1 MTAATPS
8 STAAGPSRAAL
19 EQPARQSAK
28 RPAAPSRR
36 SARLRRTALPY
47 LLLAPALITFGVFK
61 AYPVV
66 DSLLLSFTTG
76 AGAARHNAGLANY
89 RRLLD
94 DPLFWTALR
103 NTAEILVVQVP
114 LMLGLALLMAVGI
127 NSTLVRW
134 RAVWRLGVFMPA
146 VTGLVA
152 TGVIFSFLLDAG
164 NGAVNRLLETVGLPA
179 VDWLGQPFW
188 ARMAVVLVLTWHYT
202 GYNAVIYLAGL
213 QGIPRELYEAAMVDG
228 AGPVRRF
235 TAITVP
241 ALRPVLL
248 FTVVLSTIGT
258 LQLFDEPYVLTGG
271 GPDNATLTVSMYLYQ
286 NGFRYFDFGYASAIA
301 YALTLLVSVL
311 GAVQMRL
318 MGERDR

>member
-1 MTAATPS
+1 MTAATAPPA
-8 STAAGPSRAAL
+8 TGRTRPGRPAGPVG
-19 EQPARQSAK
+19 
-28 RPAAPSRR
+28 PAARAHRR
-36 SARLRRTALPY
+36 ARLRRTALPY

-61 AYPVV
+61 AYPIV

-76 AGAARHNAGLANY
+76 SGPAARPVGLANY

-103 NTAEILVVQVP
+103 NTGEILVVQVP
-114 LMLGLALLMAVGI
+114 LMLGLALLLAVGI

-152 TGVIFSFLLDAG
+152 TGVMFAFLLKRDD
-164 NGAVNRLLETVGLPA
+164 GAVNWLLHAVGLPA

-188 ARMAVVLVLTWHYT
+188 ARMSVVLVLTWHYT

-213 QGIPRELYEAAMVDG
+213 QSVPKELYEAAMLDG
-228 AGPVRRF
+228 AGAVRRF

-241 ALRPVLL
+241 ALRPLLL

-271 GPDNATLTVSMYLYQ
+271 GPDNASLTVSMYLYQ

-301 YALTLLVSVL
+301 YALTLLVAVL

-318 MGERDR
+318 MGEKDG

>member
-1 MTAATPS
+1 MSAASPPAA
-8 STAAGPSRAAL
+8 STRASAGLRRARRRRAAV
-19 EQPARQSAK
+19 
-28 RPAAPSRR
+28 
-36 SARLRRTALPY
+36 PY

-61 AYPVV
+61 AYPVI

-76 AGAARHNAGLANY
+76 SGSATHNAGIANY

-103 NTAEILVVQVP
+103 NTGEILIVQVP

-127 NSTLVRW
+127 NSALVRW
-134 RAVWRLGVFMPA
+134 RTVWRLGVFMPS

-152 TGVIFSFLLDAG
+152 TGVMFAYLLKGDD
-164 NGAVNRLLETVGLPA
+164 GAVNWLLNAVGLPS
-179 VDWLGQPFW
+179 VDWLGQPVW

-213 QGIPRELYEAAMVDG
+213 QSIPRELYEAAMVDG
-228 AGPVRRF
+228 AGPIRRF
-235 TAITVP
+235 TSITVP

-311 GAVQMRL
+311 GAAQMRL
-318 MGERDR
+318 MGEREK

>member
-1 MTAATPS
+1 MSAASPP
-8 STAAGPSRAAL
+8 AASARASAGLRWARRRRAAV
-19 EQPARQSAK
+19 
-28 RPAAPSRR
+28 
-36 SARLRRTALPY
+36 PY

-61 AYPVV
+61 AYPII

-76 AGAARHNAGLANY
+76 SGSATHNAGIANY
-89 RRLLD
+89 QRLLD

-103 NTAEILVVQVP
+103 NTGEILVVQVP

-127 NSTLVRW
+127 NSVLVRW
-134 RAVWRLGVFMPA
+134 RTVWRLGVFMPS

-152 TGVIFSFLLDAG
+152 TGVMFAYLLKGDD
-164 NGAVNRLLETVGLPA
+164 GAVNWLLNAVGLPS
-179 VDWLGQPFW
+179 VDWLGQPVW

-213 QGIPRELYEAAMVDG
+213 QSIPRELYEAAMVDG
-228 AGPVRRF
+228 AGPIRRF
-235 TAITVP
+235 TSITVP

-318 MGERDR
+318 MGEREK

>member
-1 MTAATPS
+1 MSAASPTASGLDGKSRP
-8 STAAGPSRAAL
+8 TASGLDGKSRPSRW
-19 EQPARQSAK
+19 
-28 RPAAPSRR
+28 RR
-36 SARLRRTALPY
+36 GAVPY
-47 LLLAPALITFGVFK
+47 LLLAPALLTFAVFK
-61 AYPVV
+61 VYPIV

-76 AGAARHNAGLANY
+76 AGSATRNAGLANY
-89 RRLLD
+89 QRLLD

-103 NTAEILVVQVP
+103 NTGEILVVQVP

-127 NSTLVRW
+127 NSAMVRW
-134 RAVWRLGVFMPA
+134 RTVWRLGVFMPS

-152 TGVIFSFLLDAG
+152 TGVIFAYLLKADD
-164 NGAVNRLLETVGLPA
+164 GAVNWVLNAVGLPS
-179 VDWLGQPFW
+179 VDWLGQPVW
-188 ARMAVVLVLTWHYT
+188 ARMAVVVVLTWHYT

-213 QGIPRELYEAAMVDG
+213 QSIPRELYEAAMVDG
-228 AGPVRRF
+228 AGPIRRF
-235 TAITVP
+235 TSITVP

-271 GPDNATLTVSMYLYQ
+271 GPDNATLTVAMYLYQ
-286 NGFRYFDFGYASAIA
+286 NGFRFFDFGYASAIA

-318 MGERDR
+318 MGEREK

>member
-1 MTAATPS
+1 MTAATTSAVTPG
-8 STAAGPSRAAL
+8 AATPVGVTRNRRGPRW
-19 EQPARQSAK
+19 
-28 RPAAPSRR
+28 
-36 SARLRRTALPY
+36 RRTALPY
-47 LLLAPALITFGVFK
+47 LLLAPALVTFGVFK

-66 DSLLLSFTTG
+66 DSLLLSFTTAPTS
-76 AGAARHNAGLANY
+76 AGHGDALANY

-103 NTAEILVVQVP
+103 NTGEMLVVQVP
-114 LMLGLALLMAVGI
+114 LMLALALLTALGL
-127 NSTLVRW
+127 NSALVRW
-134 RAVWRLGVFMPA
+134 RTAWRLGVFMPA

-152 TGVIFSFLLDAG
+152 TGVMFSFLLRTQD
-164 NGAVNRLLETVGLPA
+164 GAVNRLLETVGLPA

-188 ARMAVVLVLTWHYT
+188 ARMSVVLVLTWHYT

-213 QGIPRELYEAAMVDG
+213 QSIPRELYEAAMVDG
-228 AGPVRRF
+228 AGPLRRF
-235 TAITVP
+235 TAVTVP

-311 GAVQMRL
+311 GAAQMRL

>member
-1 MTAATPS
+1 MSAASP
-8 STAAGPSRAAL
+8 PAAL
-19 EQPARQSAK
+19 T
-28 RPAAPSRR
+28 RR
-36 SARLRRTALPY
+36 SAAPRRSRRRRAAVPY
-47 LLLAPALITFGVFK
+47 LLLAPALLTFGVFK

-66 DSLLLSFTTG
+66 ESLLLSFTTG
-76 AGAARHNAGLANY
+76 SGAATRDAGLANY

-94 DPLFWTALR
+94 DPLFWTALS
-103 NTAEILVVQVP
+103 NTGEILVMQVP

-127 NSTLVRW
+127 NSALVRW
-134 RAVWRLGVFMPA
+134 RTVWRLGVFMPS

-152 TGVIFSFLLDAG
+152 TGVIFAYLLKTDD
-164 NGAVNRLLETVGLPA
+164 GAVNWVLNAVGLPS
-179 VDWLGQPFW
+179 VDWMGQPVW
-188 ARMAVVLVLTWHYT
+188 ARTAVVVVLTWHYT

-213 QGIPRELYEAAMVDG
+213 QSIPRELYEAAMVDG
-228 AGPVRRF
+228 AGPIRRF
-235 TAITVP
+235 TSVTVP

-286 NGFRYFDFGYASAIA
+286 NGFRYYDFGYASAIA
-301 YALTLLVSVL
+301 YALTLLVTVL

-318 MGERDR
+318 MGDRDK

>member
-1 MTAATPS
+1 MV
-8 STAAGPSRAAL
+8 
-19 EQPARQSAK
+19 
-28 RPAAPSRR
+28 
-36 SARLRRTALPY
+36 
-47 LLLAPALITFGVFK
+47 TFGVFK
-61 AYPVV
+61 AYPIV

-76 AGAARHNAGLANY
+76 NGSAGHADGLANY

-103 NTAEILVVQVP
+103 NTGEMLVVQVP
-114 LMLGLALLMAVGI
+114 LMLALALLMAVAI
-127 NSTLVRW
+127 NSALVRW
-134 RAVWRLGVFMPA
+134 RTVWRLGIFMPA

-152 TGVIFSFLLDAG
+152 TGVMFSFLLRTED
-164 NGAVNRLLETVGLPA
+164 GAVNRLLEAVGLPA

-188 ARMAVVLVLTWHYT
+188 ARMSVVLVLSWHYT

-213 QGIPRELYEAAMVDG
+213 QSIPRELYEAAMVDG
-228 AGPVRRF
+228 AGAVRRF

-241 ALRPVLL
+241 ALRPLLL

>member
-1 MTAATPS
+1 MTA
-8 STAAGPSRAAL
+8 TAPPLALGKDAARTRRN
-19 EQPARQSAK
+19 ARW
-28 RPAAPSRR
+28 
-36 SARLRRTALPY
+36 RRTALPY
-47 LLLAPALITFGVFK
+47 VLLAPALITFGVFK
-61 AYPVV
+61 AYPII

-76 AGAARHNAGLANY
+76 SGSATRSAGVANY

-103 NTAEILVVQVP
+103 NTGEILVVQVP

-127 NSTLVRW
+127 NSALVRW
-134 RAVWRLGVFMPA
+134 RAVWRLGVFMPS

-152 TGVIFSFLLDAG
+152 TGVMFSFLLNTD
-164 NGAVNRLLETVGLPA
+164 NGAVNRVLEAVGLSG

-213 QGIPRELYEAAMVDG
+213 QSIPKELYEAAMVDG
-228 AGPVRRF
+228 AGPIRRF

-318 MGERDR
+318 MGEKDK

>member
-1 MTAATPS
+1 MTAATTPS
-8 STAAGPSRAAL
+8 TAGPSA
-19 EQPARQSAK
+19 
-28 RPAAPSRR
+28 AAPGPTFVKSATVRARR
-36 SARLRRTALPY
+36 SAPRRSRRRRTALPY
-47 LLLAPALITFGVFK
+47 LLLAPALITFGIFK

-66 DSLLLSFTTG
+66 SSLLLSFTTG
-76 AGAARHNAGLANY
+76 SGTATRAAGLANY

-103 NTAEILVVQVP
+103 NTGEILVVQVP

-127 NSTLVRW
+127 NSALVRW
-134 RAVWRLGVFMPA
+134 RTVWRLGVFMPA

-152 TGVIFSFLLDAG
+152 TGVMFSFLLNTD
-164 NGAVNRLLETVGLPA
+164 NGAVNRLLQAVGLSG

-213 QGIPRELYEAAMVDG
+213 QSIPKELYEAAMVDG

-248 FTVVLSTIGT
+248 FTIVLSTIGT